1 MINEVIKNL
10 SNELNIRYGVLFNAC
25 ELLEIDI
32 HKFKDE
38 YDLLDELEYLQ
49 EKLFNKEV
57 EIGVNTWNKSDIKS
71 FFNNLDEIDLLD
83 LNFTLK
89 TEEGLIVSPTEY
101 SDVFEVNKWHNYLKE
116 YIPLGK
122 IECDCYNLLE
132 IITESFF
139 RCNLVLDG
147 WYNFNLDL
155 RTWISLI
162 SEFKEIDINKK
173 LDKFINQLFTQ
184 SNGYISMDYVNKELL
199 LDKDYYTEML
209 QYYNIKKGE

>member
-10 SNELNIRYGVLFNAC
+10 ANDLNIRYGVLFNAC
-25 ELLEIDI
+25 ELLKIDI
-32 HKFKDE
+32 HKLRDE

-101 SDVFEVNKWHNYLKE
+101 SDVFEVSKWHDYLKE
-116 YIPLGK
+116 YIPIGK

-132 IITESFF
+132 IITEPFF

-147 WYNFNLDL
+147 YYMFNLDV

-173 LDKFINQLFTQ
+173 LDKFINNLF
-184 SNGYISMDYVNKELL
+184 SECNGYISLNYVNKELL
-199 LDKDYYTEML
+199 LNKGYYTEML
-209 QYYNIKKGE
+209 QYYNLK

>member
-10 SNELNIRYGVLFNAC
+10 ANDLNIRYGVLFNAC
-25 ELLEIDI
+25 NLLKIDI
-32 HKFKDE
+32 HKLRDE

-71 FFNNLDEIDLLD
+71 YFNTLDEMDLLD

-101 SDVFEVNKWHNYLKE
+101 SDVFEVAKWNDYLKE

-122 IECDCYNLLE
+122 IECDSYNLLE
-132 IITESFF
+132 IITESFY
-139 RCNLVLDG
+139 RCNLVLNG
-147 WYNFNLDL
+147 CYIFNLDV

-173 LDKFINQLFTQ
+173 LDKFITHLFTESQ
-184 SNGYISMDYVNKELL
+184 GYLSMDYVNKELL
-199 LDKDYYTEML
+199 LDKGYYKEML
-209 QYYNIKKGE
+209 QYYNLK

>member
-10 SNELNIRYGVLFNAC
+10 ANDLNIRYGVLFKAC
-25 ELLEIDI
+25 ELLKMDI
-32 HKFKDE
+32 NKFKDE

-49 EKLFNKEV
+49 EKLFNKEI
-57 EIGVNTWNKSDIKS
+57 EIGVNTCNKNDIKS
-71 FFNNLDEIDLLD
+71 YFNTLDEIDLLD

-101 SDVFEVNKWHNYLKE
+101 SDVFEVAKWNDYLKE

-122 IECDCYNLLE
+122 IECDSYNLLE
-132 IITESFF
+132 IITESFY
-139 RCNLVLDG
+139 RCNLVLNG
-147 WYNFNLDL
+147 CYIFNLDL

-173 LDKFINQLFTQ
+173 LDKFITHLFTESQ
-184 SNGYISMDYVNKELL
+184 GYLSMDYVNKELL
-199 LDKDYYTEML
+199 LDKGYYKEML
-209 QYYNIKKGE
+209 QYYNLK

>member
-1 MINEVIKNL
+1 MINEVIKELAND
-10 SNELNIRYGVLFNAC
+10 LNIRYGVLFNAC
-25 ELLEIDI
+25 ELLKIDI

-49 EKLFNKEV
+49 EKLFNKEIEV
-57 EIGVNTWNKSDIKS
+57 SVNTCNKNDIKS
-71 FFNNLDEIDLLD
+71 FFNNLDEIDLLF

-101 SDVFEVNKWHNYLKE
+101 SDVFEVNKWHDYLKE
-116 YIPLGK
+116 YIPIGK
-122 IECDCYNLLE
+122 IECDPYNLLE
-132 IITESFF
+132 IITESFY
-139 RCNLVLDG
+139 RCNLELDG
-147 WYNFNLDL
+147 WHMFNLDL

-162 SEFKEIDINKK
+162 NEFKEIDINKK

-184 SNGYISMDYVNKELL
+184 FNGYISMDYLNKELL

-209 QYYNIKKGE
+209 QYYNLK